1 MIWTW
6 LSRMFR
12 FGRKG
17 PVSTLEVLS
26 ICIPW
31 KRLELIVE
39 RTPDRR
45 QLVESAAQELGMS
58 EGELMAQVSARA
70 KIPFAARVH
79 AIDLARLPAGCTVDQ
94 LKRAGCIPLF
104 QENAW
109 TGIVCV
115 DPSLIRLAFPGPLEQ
130 QVYLSTWFK
139 IARAIDES
147 EKLLV
152 ERKQREEA
160 DRVRAQIDL
169 AKKVVGLVVEEAS
182 KYGSDAVR
190 FLLAESSPTYEFIA
204 SDGRRAHGRIL
215 PQAGEALL
223 ALGRQGG
230 EGGVDVQLPNRA
242 ERRQVRVGREDL
254 PQSLMVRWDVPALV
268 AAPAVAAVPDNVIP
282 LHPVQAAPVPGTPL
296 PPPTQATAVPS
307 KRGQPVVLIV
317 DDNATF
323 AGVLERFLGK
333 QELRIVRAEHGDAA
347 LRLIRSGEVVP
358 DLVVCDVHMPVMNG
372 FEFVKRLRAE
382 AGWQNVPVVMLTSDN
397 DVETELRLL
406 GDGADAFIAKNED
419 PRVLC
424 LHVKRLLQRAQREAA

>member
-6 LSRMFR
+6 FSRMLR

-26 ICIPW
+26 TCIPW
-31 KRLELIVE
+31 KRLERIVE

-70 KIPFAARVH
+70 KIPFAARVN
-79 AIDLARLPAGCTVDQ
+79 AIDLARLPLGCTADH

-104 QENAW
+104 QESAW

-115 DPSLIRLAFPGPLEQ
+115 DPSLIRLAFPGPIEQ

-139 IARAIDES
+139 IARAIEES
-147 EKLLV
+147 EKLLA

-160 DRVRAQIDL
+160 ERVRAQLDL

-182 KYGSDAVR
+182 KYNGESVR
-190 FLLAESSPTYEFIA
+190 FLLTEGGPTYEFIA

-223 ALGRQGG
+223 ALGRQGS
-230 EGGVDVQLPNRA
+230 EGGVEVLLPNRA
-242 ERRQVRVGREDL
+242 ERRQVRLSREDL
-254 PQSLMVRWDVPALV
+254 PQSLMVRWDAPVLV
-268 AAPAVAAVPDNVIP
+268 AAPSVVPVPDNVIP
-282 LHPVQAAPVPGTPL
+282 LHPVPAPIAAGSQHPQPVQGASEL
-296 PPPTQATAVPS
+296 AV
-307 KRGQPVVLIV
+307 RGQPVVLIV

-333 QELRIVRAEHGDAA
+333 QELRVVRAEHGDAA

-382 AGWQNVPVVMLTSDN
+382 AGWQSVPVVMLTSDN

-424 LHVKRLLQRAQREAA
+424 LHVKRLLQRSQREAA